1 VSTLALKRGYDVTIF
16 DSSRIPTL
24 NSIAGHDV
32 IISFLPGEAFLG
44 YTTMLLE
51 SGVPVVTGS
60 TGFEWP
66 MGRDSLHNQI
76 MANGTVWIQSG
87 NFSLGNLALLPVLMQ
102 LGKHPAVKEFQPM
115 LQEWHHVHK
124 KDAPS
129 GTALMWRDAFG
140 REAEIRSFR
149 EGDIVGIHELILRS
163 DTESII
169 IRHEVS
175 DRDVFAQGA
184 LFLVDFITR
193 NRRDIRSGLYSMQE
207 LMDLYKHLH

>member
-1 VSTLALKRGYDVTIF
+1 
-16 DSSRIPTL
+16 
-24 NSIAGHDV
+24 
-32 IISFLPGEAFLG
+32 
-44 YTTMLLE
+44 
-51 SGVPVVTGS
+51 
-60 TGFEWP
+60 
-66 MGRDSLHNQI
+66 
-76 MANGTVWIQSG
+76 
-87 NFSLGNLALLPVLMQ
+87 
-102 LGKHPAVKEFQPM
+102 
-115 LQEWHHVHK
+115 
-124 KDAPS
+124 
-129 GTALMWRDAFG
+129 MWRDAFG